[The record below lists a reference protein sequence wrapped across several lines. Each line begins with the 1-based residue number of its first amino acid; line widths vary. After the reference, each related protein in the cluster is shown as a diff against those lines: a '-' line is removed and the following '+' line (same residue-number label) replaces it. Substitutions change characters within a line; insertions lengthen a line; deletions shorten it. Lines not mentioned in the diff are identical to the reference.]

1 MRKFLCLM
9 LLSGMVSLCTSQ
21 LHAQEKTITGVVIGD
36 DDNAPLRDVTVTIKG
51 TNTRTKTNEAGHYS
65 IKANPGQVLVFTF
78 VDYGKQEITVGSD
91 NTINV
96 RMVQAQKQLG
106 EVVVTA
112 YGIKRSKREM
122 GYLAQDVK
130 GEDIAQTQRENFI
143 NSLAGRVA
151 GASITPTSG
160 TPGASTTIVLR
171 GATSIGG
178 NNQPLFVVDGV
189 PYDNQTLNQET
200 LVASSN
206 PSGVGYANRNS
217 DYGNRAGDINPEDI
231 ESVTILKG
239 PEATALYGSD
249 GASGAIIITT
259 RKGKSGRANVSYD
272 NSFRWE
278 KVYKFPEVQK
288 VYSRGTNGIY
298 NPLATVN
305 PFSSGE
311 VFAYFG
317 PRYAPG
323 TKFYDNFGNFFQT
336 GFTQKHNINVEGGS
350 DVSTYRLSTNYLQQD
365 GIVPNTGFERL
376 SVRLGGAAKISPKF
390 NLTTSINYIS
400 STTKK
405 ATKGAGGYM
414 LSLLNFPVDVD
425 VRDYQTPDGN
435 RKPLRGTSL
444 TAEFDNPFWDVNKNT
459 SEDKVDRVTTNITLS
474 YDPTK
479 WLNISGISGLDVYAQ
494 RGDNLV
500 HPQSRY
506 GAPTGGFYGLYQQ
519 NTKNWS
525 NVIKGTLKRKF
536 GSFQNS
542 LILGFSNDDFKTRI
556 DAQKGERFFE
566 PNFKSINNT
575 DPLSRDAKTNLYV
588 SRKLRYF
595 ANYVVGFNNLVYASL
610 SGSREGNSTLN
621 SRFVDKNVYYNYGA
635 ASLSFVLSD
644 LKIFEKVDKWF
655 SYGKARISYGT
666 TGKGP
671 SQPYIIDLSYVP
683 QITTGGGFALGVTG
697 SNYGLQ
703 PEYTKNF
710 EFGGEL
716 KFFKNR
722 IGIDVT
728 RYSLRS
734 SHQIISARSSYGT
747 GYVLKYFNGGLVEN
761 KGIEAILNLS
771 VVRKKNFSWDVT
783 ANFDHNHGEIL
794 QMPADLPFYYNS
806 DTWVFG
812 NLRSQTFKGAFTGNL
827 SGSTLTRNSNGDLLI
842 STTTGLPFT
851 NTSDFFQ
858 VGDRQPDFK
867 IGLINSFTY
876 RDFSLSFNLDFRKGG
891 DVWNGNEY
899 YMYLMGLSKRSL
911 NREQMV
917 TIKGVLNDGLQN
929 TSNPTVSYI
938 AITPLYRSDYYSTS
952 TATEADFIEHV
963 NWMRLRDA
971 TLAYT
976 LPRSFVKRQK
986 VIKGA
991 SVFVTGT
998 DLFMVTNYTG
1008 ADPSVNANTAQARG
1022 FGGAGIDFGS
1032 ISTPRGISFGCKVQF

>member
-1 MRKFLCLM
+1 M
-9 LLSGMVSLCTSQ
+9 Q
-21 LHAQEKTITGVVIGD
+21 LIRRLYLIVPLVIISFFSMAQEKTVSGVVTAQ
-36 DDNAPLRDVTVTIKG
+36 DDNTPLRDVTVTLKG
-51 TNTRTKTNEAGHYS
+51 TSTRSKTNEAGFYS
-65 IKANPGQVLVFTF
+65 IKVSVGQQLVFTY
-78 VDYGKQEITVGSD
+78 VDYGKQEITVGST

-96 RMVQAQKQLG
+96 QLIQSHKQLG
-106 EVVVTA
+106 EVVVTG
-112 YGIKRSKREM
+112 YGTRKSKREL
-122 GYLAQDVK
+122 GYLAQEVK
-130 GEDIAQTQRENFI
+130 GEDIAKTQRDNFI
-143 NSLAGRVA
+143 NSLSGRVA
-151 GASITPTSG
+151 GATITPSSG
-160 TPGASTTIVLR
+160 APGASTTIVLR

-231 ESVTILKG
+231 ESITILKG
-239 PEATALYGSD
+239 PEATSLYGSD

-259 RKGKSGRANVSYD
+259 RKGKAGKASVTYD

-278 KVYKFPEVQK
+278 EVYKFPEVQK
-288 VYSRGTNGIY
+288 VYSRGSNGVY
-298 NPLATVN
+298 NANATVN
-305 PFSSGE
+305 PFASGE

-317 PRYAPG
+317 PKYAPG
-323 TKFYDNFGNFFQT
+323 TKFYDNFDAFFKT

-350 DVSTYRLSTNYLQQD
+350 DVTTYRLSTNYLTQD
-365 GIVPNTGFERL
+365 GIIPNTGFERL
-376 SVRLGGAAKISPKF
+376 SVRLGGTAKISPKISI
-390 NLTTSINYIS
+390 TTSVNYVS

-425 VRDYQTPDGN
+425 ITDYQTPTGN

-444 TAEFDNPFWDVNKNT
+444 TAEFDNPLWDVNKNS
-459 SEDKVDRVTTNITLS
+459 SEDKLDRVTTNVTLN

-479 WLNISGISGLDVYAQ
+479 WLNLNAIAGLDVYAQ

-506 GAPTGGFYGLYQQ
+506 GFPSGGFYGLYQQ

-525 NVIKGTLKRKF
+525 NVIKATFRKKIRD
-536 GSFQNS
+536 FQNT
-542 LILGFSNDDFKTRI
+542 LTIGFANDDFKTRI
-556 DAQKGERFFE
+556 DAQRGERFFE
-566 PNFKSINNT
+566 QDFKSINNT
-575 DPLSRDAKTNLYV
+575 DPLSRDAKTNLYQ
-588 SRKLRYF
+588 SRKVRF
-595 ANYVVGFNNLVYASL
+595 FGNYVLGYNNLLYLSL
-610 SGSREGNSTLN
+610 SGTREGNSTLN
-621 SRFVDKNVYYNYGA
+621 SRFVEKDVYYNFGS
-635 ASLSFVLSD
+635 ASLSFIFSD
-644 LKIFEKVDKWF
+644 LKMFEQFDSWF

-666 TGKGP
+666 TGKAP
-671 SQPYIIDLSYVP
+671 TQAYIIDLSYVP

-697 SNYGLQ
+697 SNYGLE
-703 PEYTKNF
+703 PEYTKNY

-722 IGIDVT
+722 LSIDIT
-728 RYSLRS
+728 RYSLKS
-734 SHQIISARSSYGT
+734 SRQIISARSSYGT

-761 KGIEAILNLS
+761 KGVEA
-771 VVRKKNFSWDVT
+771 VVTGTVISKKKFNWDVT
-783 ANFDHNHGEIL
+783 VNFDRNRGEIL
-794 QMPADLPFYYNS
+794 EMPADLPFYYNS

-827 SGSTLTRNSNGDLLI
+827 SGSILSRNTNGDLLI
-842 STTTGLPFT
+842 SPTSGLPFT

-867 IGLINSFTY
+867 VGLINSFSY
-876 RDFSLSFNLDFRKGG
+876 NDFSFSFNLDFRKGG

-899 YMYLMGLSKRSL
+899 YMYLMGLSTRSL
-911 NREQMV
+911 NREELV

-929 TSNPTVSYI
+929 TSNPTVNTI
-938 AITPLYRSDYYSTS
+938 AVSPLYRSDYFSTS
-952 TATEADFIEHV
+952 TAVEADFMETV

-971 TLAYT
+971 TLTYRFPQK
-976 LPRSFVKRQK
+976 LMKRQK
-986 VIKGA
+986 LFRSA
-991 SVFVTGT
+991 AVFITGT
-998 DLFMVTNYTG
+998 DLFMITNYTG

-1022 FGGAGIDFGS
+1022 FGGAGIDFGA
-1032 ISTPRGISFGCKVQF
+1032 ISTPRAITVGCKVQF